1 MRKAFLSTLLCAF
14 CCLTTWAQDNKSN
27 ENPFAEIGIRASV
40 ASFSK
45 NPEFHDRNRTVEIGS
60 VLFDTKTGEVIGLID
75 ESVPGISPDVTSM
88 SIDPN
93 CERYYSIS
101 PYAYALNNPV
111 RVVDPDGRDPKD
123 KVVGFGIGLLTNII
137 PGTGELRDRYSPT
150 DPDDYNN
157 ALRNVDNAAII
168 LGSGMIDAGGG
179 GMAMG
184 GAIAVSGLAVTA
196 VSGGTAAIAGLPT
209 AVVGETLVGAGTAT
223 ASSGAVLMANGNKNR
238 NEGYNRGKSKANE
251 ITFIQG
257 KKGHEIKI
265 TVKIPEGYRLINERH
280 KSKIFYNGKNYI
292 SPDIY
297 GHNGGIW
304 KMGKKIDDLDS
315 KNKRMGTFD
324 ENLNRIGD

>member
-1 MRKAFLSTLLCAF
+1 MRKAFLSTLLFAF

-111 RVVDPDGRDPKD
+111 RFVDPDGRDPKD

-137 PGTGELRDRYSPT
+137 PGTG
-150 DPDDYNN
+150 
-157 ALRNVDNAAII
+157 
-168 LGSGMIDAGGG
+168 
-179 GMAMG
+179 
-184 GAIAVSGLAVTA
+184 AV
-196 VSGGTAAIAGLPT
+196 
-209 AVVGETLVGAGTAT
+209 
-223 ASSGAVLMANGNKNR
+223 
-238 NEGYNRGKSKANE
+238 
-251 ITFIQG
+251 F
-257 KKGHEIKI
+257 
-265 TVKIPEGYRLINERH
+265 
-280 KSKIFYNGKNYI
+280 
-292 SPDIY
+292 
-297 GHNGGIW
+297 
-304 KMGKKIDDLDS
+304 
-315 KNKRMGTFD
+315 
-324 ENLNRIGD
+324 

>member
-60 VLFDTKTGEVIGLID
+60 VLFDTKTGEVVGLID

-111 RVVDPDGRDPKD
+111 RFVDPDGRDPKD

-157 ALRNVDNAAII
+157 ALRNRFGKRHDRCRRRWH
-168 LGSGMIDAGGG
+168 G
-179 GMAMG
+179 
-184 GAIAVSGLAVTA
+184 
-196 VSGGTAAIAGLPT
+196 
-209 AVVGETLVGAGTAT
+209 
-223 ASSGAVLMANGNKNR
+223 NGWSDR
-238 NEGYNRGKSKANE
+238 R
-251 ITFIQG
+251 I
-257 KKGHEIKI
+257 
-265 TVKIPEGYRLINERH
+265 
-280 KSKIFYNGKNYI
+280 
-292 SPDIY
+292 
-297 GHNGGIW
+297 
-304 KMGKKIDDLDS
+304 
-315 KNKRMGTFD
+315 
-324 ENLNRIGD
+324 RIGRYGRKRRDGCHCRITDGRRRRDPCGSRYCNSKYRGCTNGERKQEPE

>member
-60 VLFDTKTGEVIGLID
+60 VLFDTKTGEVVELID

-111 RVVDPDGRDPKD
+111 RFVDPDGRDPKD

-157 ALRNVDNAAII
+157 ALRNVDNAAIV

-184 GAIAVSGLAVTA
+184 GAIAVSGLTVTA

-209 AVVGETLVGAGTAT
+209 AVVGETLVEAGTAT
-223 ASSGAVLMANGNKNR
+223 ASTGAVLMANGNKNR
-238 NEGYNRGKSKANE
+238 NEGYNRGKSQYSSYKSINQLNKE
-251 ITFIQG
+251 IQKG
-257 KKGHEIKI
+257 KTPEGIIRFDKGTDRPGEQPHVHFKDGSALNQNGTWRHGKIDLTKEQIKYLENNGW
-265 TVKIPEGYRLINERH
+265 KIPQ
-280 KSKIFYNGKNYI
+280 
-292 SPDIY
+292 
-297 GHNGGIW
+297 
-304 KMGKKIDDLDS
+304 
-315 KNKRMGTFD
+315 
-324 ENLNRIGD
+324 